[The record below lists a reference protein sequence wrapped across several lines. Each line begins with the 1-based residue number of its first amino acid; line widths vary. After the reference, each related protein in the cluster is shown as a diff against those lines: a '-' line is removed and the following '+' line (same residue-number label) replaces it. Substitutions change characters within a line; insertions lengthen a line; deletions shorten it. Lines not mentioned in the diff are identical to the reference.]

1 MVVEEM
7 NVDNLI
13 YAAKHNFKIII
24 VCIAMITSLF
34 AGICFYIIPP
44 EYQISIKLFIDRN
57 KERNTYDYNEMQVNE
72 KLLKTYI
79 EIIESRDF
87 ISNAIES
94 NNINLSDEEVLKN
107 LSVKVQNGTQIM
119 TIAYTYNYKDAE
131 QAKKVLSS
139 INDQFYD
146 YINELVPNSRIKI
159 IENLN
164 ESKTPIAPNKKVWIL
179 AGFLLGI
186 FIGCLAALIKECKM
200 DRFKSRKMIEE
211 NLKLPV
217 LGVILHANKMGE

>member
-1 MVVEEM
+1 MEEM
-7 NVDNLI
+7 NVENLV
-13 YAAKHNFKIII
+13 YAAKHNLKIII
-24 VCIAMITSLF
+24 LCIAMITSLF
-34 AGICFYIIPP
+34 TGICFYIIPSK
-44 EYQISIKLFIDRN
+44 YQISTKLFIDRN

-87 ISNAIES
+87 INNAIES

-107 LSVKVQNGTQIM
+107 LSIKVQNGTQIM
-119 TIAYTYNYKDAE
+119 TLDYTYNYNDAE

-139 INDQFYD
+139 IQDQFND
-146 YINELVPNSRIKI
+146 YVHELVPNTRIEI

-164 ESKTPIAPNKKVWIL
+164 ESKYPIAPNKKVWIL

-217 LGVILHANKMGE
+217 LGVILHTNKMGE

>member
-1 MVVEEM
+1 MTIE
-7 NVDNLI
+7 NLV
-13 YAAKHNFKIII
+13 YAAKHNLKIII
-24 VCIAMITSLF
+24 LCIAVITSLF

-44 EYQISIKLFIDRN
+44 EYQISTKLFVDRN
-57 KERNTYDYNEMQVNE
+57 KEKNTYDYNEMQVNE

-87 ISNAIES
+87 INNAIES
-94 NNINLSDEEVLKN
+94 NNINLSVEEVSKN
-107 LSVKVQNGTQIM
+107 LMINTQNGTQVM

-139 INDQFYD
+139 IQNKFCD
-146 YINELVPNSRIKI
+146 YIQELVPNSRIEI

-164 ESKTPIAPNKKVWIL
+164 ESKYPIAPNKKVWIL

-217 LGVILHANKMGE
+217 LGVIVHANKMGE